1 MPVQGD
7 EAKQA
12 LGTFF
17 KVSEGG
23 VDGLCEV
30 LGWNMNVWVVLN
42 GSLAG

>member
-7 EAKQA
+7 EAKRA
-12 LGTFF
+12 LGSFF
-17 KVSEGG
+17 EAREGG

-30 LGWNMNVWVVLN
+30 LGWNTNVWVVLN